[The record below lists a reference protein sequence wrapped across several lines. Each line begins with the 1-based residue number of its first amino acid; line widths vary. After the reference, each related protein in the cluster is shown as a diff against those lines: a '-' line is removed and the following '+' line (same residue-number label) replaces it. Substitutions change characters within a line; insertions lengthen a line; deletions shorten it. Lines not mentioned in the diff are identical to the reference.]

1 MCVCVCVSDVCG
13 TRVAVMGK
21 GEREGS
27 NEGVKQQEQGGEW
40 LCSAP
45 LPTATVVV
53 LLIDYARFSSSSASR
68 SESFRTSVSGYSFA
82 LPACCQSINERR

>member
-1 MCVCVCVSDVCG
+1 MCMCVCVCVSDVCG

-40 LCSAP
+40 L
-45 LPTATVVV
+45 VV
-53 LLIDYARFSSSSASR
+53 LCSSTDCYCGGVAHR
-68 SESFRTSVSGYSFA
+68 LRALLVVFGLSV
-82 LPACCQSINERR
+82 